1 VRRAAAAR
9 RLTPEE
15 RVSFVHVPPLD
26 RARARVVVV
35 GWLTPGTAGMTLG
48 RWILLRRGQDHDRGL
63 LAHEMVHV
71 CQWRERGVAGF
82 LVAYVGEYLGSRRR
96 GLGHWGAYR
105 AISFEVEAR
114 TLSAGLDAG

>member
-1 VRRAAAAR
+1 VAGR
-9 RLTPEE
+9 RLTPAE

-48 RWILLRRGQDHDRGL
+48 RWVLLRRGHEHDRAL

-71 CQWRERGVAGF
+71 RQWRERGAIGF
-82 LVAYVGEYLGSRRR
+82 LVAYLGEYMRGRRD
-96 GLGHWGAYR
+96 GLGHGDAYR
-105 AISFEVEAR
+105 AISFEAEAR
-114 TLSAGLDAG
+114 TLSADLLAG

>member
-1 VRRAAAAR
+1 VAGR
-9 RLTPEE
+9 RLTPAE

-35 GWLTPGTAGMTLG
+35 DRLTPGAAGMTLG
-48 RWILLRRGQDHDRGL
+48 RWVLLRRGHEHDRQL

-71 CQWRERGVAGF
+71 RQWRERGVVGF
-82 LVAYVGEYLGSRRR
+82 LVAYVGEYVRRR
-96 GLGHWGAYR
+96 RDGLGHWDAYR
-105 AISFEVEAR
+105 AISFEAEAR

>member
-1 VRRAAAAR
+1 MAAR
-9 RLTPEE
+9 RLTPGE

-35 GWLTPGTAGMTLG
+35 GWLTPGTAAMTLG
-48 RWILLRRGQDHDRGL
+48 RWILVRRGHEQDRGL

-71 CQWRERGVAGF
+71 RQWRERGVVGF
-82 LVAYVGEYLGSRRR
+82 IVAYVGEYLRSRRR
-96 GLGHWGAYR
+96 GLGHWAAYR